1 MPGSDYGVTY
11 ARTPLGSPLVN
22 ERPVHI
28 EDDGPVR
35 VLRINRPERLNAIN
49 AQVLDDL
56 TSAVKE
62 IRRDRS
68 VRCFILTGAPRTD
81 GRACFSAGD
90 DLKEAA
96 AGEAPPGNPGL
107 RLTNL
112 IDDLLTPSVAVVDG
126 VCTTGALELA
136 MACDLRVV
144 SESAEISDWHLA
156 RLGSGLGGWGASTRL
171 ARLVGVAQAK
181 DLILTGKTIDGREAL
196 RIGLA
201 QRAYPS
207 HLLWAEA
214 LKMARDIA
222 DMRPEGVRMTM
233 AHLSR
238 VQDLSKDE
246 ALSFASQVRQWFD
259 SAGTFEDAAKAVLN
273 SKGDASGG

>member
-1 MPGSDYGVTY
+1 
-11 ARTPLGSPLVN
+11 
-22 ERPVHI
+22 
-28 EDDGPVR
+28 VR

-49 AQVLDDL
+49 AQVLQDL
-56 TSAVKE
+56 TVAVKD

-68 VRCFILTGAPRTD
+68 VRCFILTGAPRAD

-90 DLKEAA
+90 DLREAA
-96 AGEAPPGNPGL
+96 AGAAPPGNPGL

-112 IDDLLTPSVAVVDG
+112 IDDLLTPSIAVVDG

-156 RLGSGLGGWGASTRL
+156 RLGSGLGGWGASTRM
-171 ARLVGVAQAK
+171 ARLIGVAQAK

-207 HLLWAEA
+207 EHLWVEA
-214 LKMARDIA
+214 MKMANVIA
-222 DMRPEGVRMTM
+222 GMRPDGVRMTM

-238 VQDLSKDE
+238 VQDLSKEE
-246 ALSFASQVRQWFD
+246 ALSFASQVREWFD
-259 SAGTFEDAAKAVLN
+259 SGATFEDTARSLLER
-273 SKGDASGG
+273 KGEA